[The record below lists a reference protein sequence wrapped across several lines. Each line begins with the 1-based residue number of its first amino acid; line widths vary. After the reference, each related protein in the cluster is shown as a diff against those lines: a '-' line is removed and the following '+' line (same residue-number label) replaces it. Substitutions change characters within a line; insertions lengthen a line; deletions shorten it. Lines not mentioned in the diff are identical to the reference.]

1 MNHYTQDK
9 TEPFWWGMFSIG
21 GVVAA
26 LLVPIHI
33 FIAGLAIP
41 LGLLDP
47 DTLSYEKMRQLVE
60 HPLAKIYLFVLVVLP
75 RYHAAHRIRFSLYE
89 LGVHEFGV
97 GYLVSHPAEV
107 TVRRL
112 LSLARRDACPY
123 VGRAPSLSRTAFL
136 CLGGGGVA

>member
-1 MNHYTQDK
+1 MSDHKMDR
-9 TEPFWWGMFSIG
+9 TEPFWWGMFSVG

-47 DTLSYEKMRQLVE
+47 ATLSYEKMRQLVE

-75 RYHAAHRIRFSLYE
+75 LYHAAHRIRFTLYE
-89 LGVHEFGV
+89 LGVHEFRISMGV
-97 GYLVSHPAEV
+97 LCYGGALIGTVLTAYILVSM
-107 TVRRL
+107 L
-112 LSLARRDACPY
+112 
-123 VGRAPSLSRTAFL
+123 
-136 CLGGGGVA
+136 